1 MTVDKTSLSSG
12 DKFTLCVSFA
22 LNHFYHGDGRSYR
35 EIAKDA
41 KYSISTLSLVVN
53 GKRGLC
59 IATLQE
65 ISESLGVTPA
75 QVISYAQK
83 IFDNDSEFQR
93 INDLHE
99 SASDLKKSLKAAK
112 RNIACI

>member
-12 DKFTLCVSFA
+12 DKFALCVSFA
-22 LNHFYHGDGRSYR
+22 INHFCQIDGRSYR
-35 EIAKDA
+35 EIAKNGR
-41 KYSISTLSLVVN
+41 YSISTLSLAVN
-53 GKRGLC
+53 GKRGLK

-65 ISESLGVTPA
+65 ISESLGVTST

-93 INDLHE
+93 INNLHE
-99 SASDLKKSLKAAK
+99 SASSLKENLRAAL
-112 RNIACI
+112 RNIASI